1 MKILDNITN
10 TVRDDLRVE
19 IKKGS
24 RVSIAAACF
33 SMYAYKEL
41 KKQLETI
48 DEFEFIFT
56 SPTFVKEKGEK
67 QKREFYI
74 PRISRETSLYG
85 TEFEIKLR
93 NEMTQ
98 RAIAKEC
105 ADWIRRKATF
115 KSNTTGENICEIG
128 KERIRRAGKQILS
141 AGGGQ
146 LSFSETQPDQSAP
159 IDIGFR
165 CLRLDSSNME
175 NVYYTPEETQQ
186 QDLFSL
192 VDNVKPDR
200 TPEDLLFQVMLDL
213 GVLLSSPI
221 EVKEIAGKK
230 VFNVAD
236 GFLLACFDHDVTEE
250 TVKAIAQM
258 KPYYAVFRDS
268 SMANDS
274 VATNFDQIFETYSP
288 ETVRKVL

>member
-24 RVSIAAACF
+24 MVSIAAVCF

-56 SPTFVKEKGEK
+56 SPTFVKEKAEK

-115 KSNTTGENICEIG
+115 KSNTTGENMAGFMTVDSGAAQTPICRLADLRQLILAVSAEITATTWSTAW
-128 KERIRRAGKQILS
+128 R
-141 AGGGQ
+141 
-146 LSFSETQPDQSAP
+146 
-159 IDIGFR
+159 
-165 CLRLDSSNME
+165 LRSHSS
-175 NVYYTPEETQQ
+175 T
-186 QDLFSL
+186 
-192 VDNVKPDR
+192 
-200 TPEDLLFQVMLDL
+200 
-213 GVLLSSPI
+213 
-221 EVKEIAGKK
+221 
-230 VFNVAD
+230 
-236 GFLLACFDHDVTEE
+236 
-250 TVKAIAQM
+250 
-258 KPYYAVFRDS
+258 
-268 SMANDS
+268 
-274 VATNFDQIFETYSP
+274 
-288 ETVRKVL
+288 

>member
-41 KKQLETI
+41 KKQLETV

-56 SPTFVKEKGEK
+56 SPTFVKEKAEK

-105 ADWIRRKATF
+105 ADWIRRKAAF
-115 KSNTTGENICEIG
+115 KSNTTGKIW
-128 KERIRRAGKQILS
+128 
-141 AGGGQ
+141 
-146 LSFSETQPDQSAP
+146 
-159 IDIGFR
+159 
-165 CLRLDSSNME
+165 
-175 NVYYTPEETQQ
+175 
-186 QDLFSL
+186 
-192 VDNVKPDR
+192 
-200 TPEDLLFQVMLDL
+200 
-213 GVLLSSPI
+213 
-221 EVKEIAGKK
+221 
-230 VFNVAD
+230 
-236 GFLLACFDHDVTEE
+236 LA
-250 TVKAIAQM
+250 
-258 KPYYAVFRDS
+258 S
-268 SMANDS
+268 
-274 VATNFDQIFETYSP
+274 
-288 ETVRKVL
+288 

>member
-56 SPTFVKEKGEK
+56 SPTFVKEKAEK

-115 KSNTTGENICEIG
+115 KSNTTGENM
-128 KERIRRAGKQILS
+128 
-141 AGGGQ
+141 
-146 LSFSETQPDQSAP
+146 FSIS
-159 IDIGFR
+159 
-165 CLRLDSSNME
+165 LRMTLM
-175 NVYYTPEETQQ
+175 
-186 QDLFSL
+186 
-192 VDNVKPDR
+192 
-200 TPEDLLFQVMLDL
+200 
-213 GVLLSSPI
+213 
-221 EVKEIAGKK
+221 
-230 VFNVAD
+230 
-236 GFLLACFDHDVTEE
+236 
-250 TVKAIAQM
+250 
-258 KPYYAVFRDS
+258 
-268 SMANDS
+268 
-274 VATNFDQIFETYSP
+274 YS
-288 ETVRKVL
+288 RWKVLVLHYVTNIICQRENLWLHM